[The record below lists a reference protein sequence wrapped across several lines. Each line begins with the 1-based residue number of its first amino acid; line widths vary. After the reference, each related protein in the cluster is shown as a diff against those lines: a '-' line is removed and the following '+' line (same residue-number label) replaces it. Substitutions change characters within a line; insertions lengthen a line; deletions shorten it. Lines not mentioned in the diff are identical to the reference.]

1 MHINDSSLGFDTQAY
16 IVALLPKY
24 ELDQTAR
31 LFSGRFNKFG
41 LEFSFNDNT
50 VPHLSLFM
58 LQVSSGHLDE
68 IVVELSDLAK
78 RYDSIDVSFSG
89 WRIRNRYLAAMYTKT
104 GYLIELQREVV
115 DRLNPLRAETHPDSY
130 IGIESMTSVEK
141 HNIEQYGWRFIGD
154 MYDPHMTIA
163 RFLEEGSGVS
173 CQDSYDKEFEG
184 TFDRIA
190 LFKMGDSGTTQGQVA
205 VFMLNSSK

>member
-1 MHINDSSLGFDTQAY
+1 
-16 IVALLPKY
+16 
-24 ELDQTAR
+24 
-31 LFSGRFNKFG
+31 
-41 LEFSFNDNT
+41 
-50 VPHLSLFM
+50 
-58 LQVSSGHLDE
+58 
-68 IVVELSDLAK
+68 
-78 RYDSIDVSFSG
+78 
-89 WRIRNRYLAAMYTKT
+89 
-104 GYLIELQREVV
+104 
-115 DRLNPLRAETHPDSY
+115 
-130 IGIESMTSVEK
+130 MTSVEK

-173 CQDSYDKEFEG
+173 CQDSYDKEFDG